1 MKFPPA
7 LLLLAILLVA
17 RTQSVGSC
25 ALAPGVGAAPGIW
38 RPANNSGLLMAH
50 LSEAR
55 RPAVA
60 STPQQGLPVYQP
72 DGTAGG
78 TGNFGVSRVASS
90 GIYDLA
96 TTGPTCFF
104 SNCTTLA
111 TLDAAFGLGS
121 SGEVLAS
128 SINGTRLRVLT
139 SARQAVRP
147 TAGSVS

>member
-1 MKFPPA
+1 MKFFPA

-17 RTQSVGSC
+17 RAQSVGSR

-55 RPAVA
+55 RPAVS

-72 DGTAGG
+72 GG
-78 TGNFGVSRVASS
+78 TGNFGASRVASS

-104 SNCTTLA
+104 SNCITLA
-111 TLDAAFGLGS
+111 TLDAAPGLGS

-128 SINGTRLRVLT
+128 SINSTRLRVLT
-139 SARQAVRP
+139 SARRAVRP
-147 TAGSVS
+147 TAGSAS

>member
-1 MKFPPA
+1 MKFLPA

-17 RTQSVGSC
+17 RAQSVGSR

-50 LSEAR
+50 PSEAR

-60 STPQQGLPVYQP
+60 STPQGLPVYQP
-72 DGTAGG
+72 GG
-78 TGNFGVSRVASS
+78 TGNFGASRIASS

-111 TLDAAFGLGS
+111 TLDAAPGLGS
-121 SGEVLAS
+121 FGEVLAS

-139 SARQAVRP
+139 SARRAVRP
-147 TAGSVS
+147 TAGSAS

>member
-1 MKFPPA
+1 MKFFPA

-17 RTQSVGSC
+17 RAQSVGSR

-60 STPQQGLPVYQP
+60 STPQGLPVYQP

-111 TLDAAFGLGS
+111 TLDAAPGLGS

-139 SARQAVRP
+139 SARRAVRP
-147 TAGSVS
+147 TAGSAS